1 MFTFTCFYAI
11 IIVYLQKNV
20 KRGEYPL
27 NILKF
32 DKGDTL
38 VMKKKHPC
46 GSLTFEVLRTGSDV
60 RIKCTGCGHDM
71 TIPRLKLEKNIKKVE
86 RQSGGEENV

>member
-1 MFTFTCFYAI
+1 MWYTDYIFA
-11 IIVYLQKNV
+11 KNV
-20 KRGEYPL
+20 KKGSYPL
-27 NILKF
+27 NIPKF

-46 GSLTFEVLRTGSDV
+46 GSFTFEVLRVGSDI

-71 TIPRLKLEKNIKKVE
+71 TIPRVKLEKNIKKVE
-86 RQSGGEENV
+86 KSSENGGAGNA